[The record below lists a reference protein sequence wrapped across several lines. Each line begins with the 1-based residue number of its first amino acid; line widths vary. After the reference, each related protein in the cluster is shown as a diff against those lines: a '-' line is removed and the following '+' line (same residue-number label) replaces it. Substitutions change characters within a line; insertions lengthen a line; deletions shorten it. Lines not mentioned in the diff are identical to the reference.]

1 MSEQDLALTFPYT
14 ATDLTDQ
21 INRVP
26 NLYGLLN
33 EINLFPTEG
42 SISTIVEMRY
52 EDGVLRVLPAKERGA
67 PATPMAE
74 RVGKTIFLE
83 CPHFPSM
90 DLITPKDL
98 QNLTVINARTKR
110 PITLEDEVTKRLIN
124 IRGTHAIT
132 REWVRSSALQ
142 GVIKDGNNVTIY
154 DLYAAFAINKN
165 TVFFNLSDAATDIT
179 AKCDAI
185 WQAITTNLKGEVMT
199 GIECIVDP
207 VFFQAFVSHAKV
219 LQFYVNA
226 EQALA
231 MANLLDALR
240 RRESKGNMWGREFL
254 FGRILFREY
263 YGTAPIKSGG
273 SLVSTPFWASGTGT
287 AYPVGTRDMF
297 RTYDAPAN
305 DIRFVNTMGQEIYIS
320 PEILEHGQ
328 GVEFK
333 SESNPLAVCRRPEAL
348 AQLSSA
354 AS

>member
-21 INRVP
+21 VNRVP

-33 EINLFPTEG
+33 EIDLFPTEG

-67 PATPMAE
+67 PATPLAE
-74 RVGKTIFLE
+74 RTGKTIFLE
-83 CPHFPSM
+83 VPHFPSM

-110 PITLEDEVTKRLIN
+110 PITLEEEVAKRLIN

-132 REWVRSSALQ
+132 REWVRASALQ
-142 GVIKDGNNVTIY
+142 GVIKDGNNATIY
-154 DLYAAFAINKN
+154 DLYAAFDIVK
-165 TVFFNLSDAATDIT
+165 TTIFFDLSNASADMT
-179 AKCDAI
+179 AKCAAV
-185 WQAITTNLKGEVMT
+185 WAAITANLKGEVMN

-207 VFFQAFVSHAKV
+207 VFFQAFVSHASV
-219 LQFYVNA
+219 RPFYVNA

-231 MANLLDALR
+231 LADLVR
-240 RRESKGNMWGREFL
+240 KESGGNMWGREFS
-254 FGRILFREY
+254 FGRIWFREY
-263 YGTAPIKSGG
+263 YGTAPIKSGS

-287 AYPVGTRDMF
+287 AYPAGTRNMF

-305 DIRFVNTMGQEIYIS
+305 DIRFVNTMGQELYVS